1 MSTFGDW
8 GLGVPDCLASLVSSL
23 SGLSL
28 LAQAFLNNNNLQPQN
43 KGSRRSQSYHEIS
56 IVSIDYDEPSN
67 VSCFTW

>member
-1 MSTFGDW
+1 MPRGEARPSLT
-8 GLGVPDCLASLVSSL
+8 GLYLISHRALFDR
-23 SGLSL
+23 
-28 LAQAFLNNNNLQPQN
+28 LAQAFLNNNLQPQN